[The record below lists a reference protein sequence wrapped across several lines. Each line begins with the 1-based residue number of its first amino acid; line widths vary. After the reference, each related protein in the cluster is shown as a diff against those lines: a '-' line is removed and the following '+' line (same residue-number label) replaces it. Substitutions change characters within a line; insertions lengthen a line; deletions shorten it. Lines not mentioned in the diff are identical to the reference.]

1 MFAGRTTRAVI
12 AVAFTALLGAT
23 AVTPAAAASSVT
35 ITWAGAITDQA
46 RYVYGQVPAADTCTA
61 QDETATPIDCTV
73 TGFSAAVGTHVLTA
87 TATAADAT
95 TTTDTISYTV
105 TAWNLRGFYRPVRMG
120 DRWNVRKGRSTV
132 PFKFRVFEGSTK
144 ATSTAVVDSF
154 TAQQL
159 VCSTMAPVG
168 DPVSILS
175 AKKGYRLRYRDGAF
189 RMNWK
194 TPKAPKA
201 KKVKVTK
208 VSRVHGKKV
217 VRTVKQVRA
226 VNCYQVTMTTDDGSA
241 LTAWFRLR

>member
-1 MFAGRTTRAVI
+1 MFAGRTARALI
-12 AVAFTALLGAT
+12 AVTVTALLSAT
-23 AVTPAAAASSVT
+23 AVTPATAASSVT
-35 ITWAGAITDQA
+35 ITWEGAITDQA
-46 RYVYGQVPAADTCTA
+46 SYVYGQVPAANTCTA
-61 QDETATPIDCTV
+61 ADETAAPVDCAV
-73 TGFSAAVGTHVLTA
+73 TGYAATVGTHVLTA
-87 TATAADAT
+87 TATAPDAT
-95 TTTDTISYTV
+95 TTTDTITYTV
-105 TAWNLRGFYRPVRMG
+105 KAWTLRGFYRPVRMG

-159 VCSTMAPVG
+159 VCSTMAPIG

-175 AKKGYRLRYRDGAF
+175 SKRAYRLRYRDGAF
-189 RMNWK
+189 RLNWK

-208 VSRVHGKKV
+208 VTRVHGKKV
-217 VRTVKQVRA
+217 VRTVKRVRA

-241 LTAWFRLR
+241 LTALFKLR